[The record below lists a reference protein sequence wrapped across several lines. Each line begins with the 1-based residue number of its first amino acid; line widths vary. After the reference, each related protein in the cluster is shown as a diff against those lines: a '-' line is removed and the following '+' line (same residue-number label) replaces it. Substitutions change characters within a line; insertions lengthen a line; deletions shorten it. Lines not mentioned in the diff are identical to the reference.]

1 MIIGGGIKEESSK
14 IMKWFYLKD
23 CLIKKI
29 IINKYIT
36 KSIIKKKLT
45 NQKTI
50 NTQTREKII
59 LRQPKNLL

>member
-1 MIIGGGIKEESSK
+1 MILPKRLPNQEN
-14 IMKWFYLKD
+14 Y
-23 CLIKKI
+23 
-29 IINKYIT
+29 NKYKT

>member
-1 MIIGGGIKEESSK
+1 MILPKRFPNQGN
-14 IMKWFYLKD
+14 Y
-23 CLIKKI
+23 
-29 IINKYIT
+29 NKYKT
-36 KSIIKKKLT
+36 KSIVKKKLI